1 MKEIITQLKKA
12 FDNKLRLGIMSML
25 MVNDSVDFTTLR
37 DNLAV
42 TDGNLSA
49 HIKALHKEGYV
60 DIKKQFI
67 GNKPN
72 TSYSVTEKGR
82 VAFLDHLAYLEKIIR
97 IQKQQ
102 ES

>member
-12 FDNKLRLGIMSML
+12 FDNKIRLGIMSML
-25 MVNDSVDFTTLR
+25 MVNDRLDFTTLR

-60 DIKKQFI
+60 DITKQFI

-72 TSYSVTEKGR
+72 TSYTVTEKGKA
-82 VAFLDHLAYLEKIIR
+82 AFLDHLAYLERIIDMQR
-97 IQKQQ
+97 
-102 ES
+102 